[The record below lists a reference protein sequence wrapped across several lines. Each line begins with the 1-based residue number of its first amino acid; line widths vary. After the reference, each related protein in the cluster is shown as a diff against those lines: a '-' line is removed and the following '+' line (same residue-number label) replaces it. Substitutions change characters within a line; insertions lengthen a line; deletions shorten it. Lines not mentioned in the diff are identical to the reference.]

1 MFADPTKCF
10 DECNNRECRHNN
22 LNCNRESRFA
32 RCKMTQEAESDTSG
46 LTDVPIHDATTLVTT
61 GSVADGALAP
71 LSLGIDI
78 HDMVLSINSATNR
91 MEAKFGF
98 TLSMQWQDSRLATCV
113 SRSRSRD
120 LWLVNRLAFLP
131 WCPPLPPL
139 TQTSPDRYP
148 PLIRLR
154 RSPCALVYPD
164 VLQLTGTSSAGQTAS
179 ANALRNLFWNPDSA
193 LSILAADRKTAAT
206 VAYDVK
212 NFSFAPNATWRAGS
226 GPPGYETCT
235 SCVTMVYTGTANVV
249 QLNPEWKVRAQ
260 QPTRTRP
267 YTWHGPISCD
277 VVVPYC
283 PCYPTAYHA
292 HYASM

>member
-1 MFADPTKCF
+1 MRQPVSIPRPLAC
-10 DECNNRECRHNN
+10 
-22 LNCNRESRFA
+22 ESPCIPA
-32 RCKMTQEAESDTSG
+32 
-46 LTDVPIHDATTLVTT
+46 LVP
-61 GSVADGALAP
+61 SVAAANPDVAG
-71 LSLGIDI
+71 S
-78 HDMVLSINSATNR
+78 
-91 MEAKFGF
+91 
-98 TLSMQWQDSRLATCV
+98 
-113 SRSRSRD
+113 
-120 LWLVNRLAFLP
+120 
-131 WCPPLPPL
+131 
-139 TQTSPDRYP
+139 TSF
-148 PLIRLR
+148 RLR

-179 ANALRNLFWNPDSA
+179 ANALLNLFWNPDSA

-283 PCYPTAYHA
+283 PCYPTAHHA

>member
-98 TLSMQWQDSRLATCV
+98 TLSMQWQDSRLAT
-113 SRSRSRD
+113 
-120 LWLVNRLAFLP
+120 
-131 WCPPLPPL
+131 
-139 TQTSPDRYP
+139 
-148 PLIRLR
+148 
-154 RSPCALVYPD
+154 SPCALVYPD

-179 ANALRNLFWNPDSA
+179 ANALLNLFWNPDSA

-283 PCYPTAYHA
+283 PCYPTAHHA